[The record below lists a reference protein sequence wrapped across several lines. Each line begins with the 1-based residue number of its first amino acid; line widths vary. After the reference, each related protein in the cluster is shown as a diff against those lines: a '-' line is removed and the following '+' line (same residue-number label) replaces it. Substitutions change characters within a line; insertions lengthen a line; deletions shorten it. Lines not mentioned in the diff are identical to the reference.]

1 MSVSDGVTIIVKME
15 LAQFLAVNIIVVVLD
30 IAIPVVLVA
39 EGGGADL
46 AIVNAVAVGGGRR
59 RSWDFSSTVVVR

>member
-59 RSWDFSSTVVVR
+59 RS

>member
-1 MSVSDGVTIIVKME
+1 MSVSDGGVTIIVKME

-59 RSWDFSSTVVVR
+59 RS

>member
-1 MSVSDGVTIIVKME
+1 MSDGGVTIIVKME

-59 RSWDFSSTVVVR
+59 RS